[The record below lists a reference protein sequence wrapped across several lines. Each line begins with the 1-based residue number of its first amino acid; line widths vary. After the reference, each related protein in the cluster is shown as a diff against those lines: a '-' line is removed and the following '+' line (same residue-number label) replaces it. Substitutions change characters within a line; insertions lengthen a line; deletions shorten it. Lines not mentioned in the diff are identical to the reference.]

1 MSNGG
6 FDMARCAGGG
16 SWPCG
21 QSVLEKKNLV
31 GERVLDEARHV
42 THFALNR

>member
-21 QSVLEKKNLV
+21 QRVLEKKLV
-31 GERVLDEARHV
+31 GEESCTVNTEIVKFRP
-42 THFALNR
+42 